1 VEESWLIAR
10 RSDRYAGPQFPHSI
24 KIEATACDDDNFSD
38 HYPNEH
44 ASPSN
49 DDDDRESILSNLS
62 EQHELPFE
70 EKSLNEILKR
80 AMKSVSEV
88 VKRGKRATRNGLKV
102 TYAMKIGQ
110 KKPTRTEFHNA
121 RTKKDTLATSAR
133 DGNCLSQWF
142 TKLPKSLRS
151 PESGHASSNSPY
163 SEDSCGLS
171 SGAGDNDQAMS
182 IVSDLKDWDEQ
193 SLVDT
198 SQSSLKT
205 ALDSPLSY
213 DHINPSLPS
222 ISSETTGPN
231 PPHSLDPPTT
241 SESAT
246 TMTNTPLPDPD
257 PESCADATLPNE
269 GTFVPP
275 PTLEDVC
282 SALAD
287 IRKVL
292 KPLRKT
298 GKGFKDPKIDLV
310 LHGCLKL
317 MKMFLWQYTDDES

>member
-1 VEESWLIAR
+1 M
-10 RSDRYAGPQFPHSI
+10 P
-24 KIEATACDDDNFSD
+24 
-38 HYPNEH
+38 
-44 ASPSN
+44 
-49 DDDDRESILSNLS
+49 
-62 EQHELPFE
+62 
-70 EKSLNEILKR
+70 
-80 AMKSVSEV
+80 
-88 VKRGKRATRNGLKV
+88 
-102 TYAMKIGQ
+102 
-110 KKPTRTEFHNA
+110 
-121 RTKKDTLATSAR
+121 
-133 DGNCLSQWF
+133 
-142 TKLPKSLRS
+142 
-151 PESGHASSNSPY
+151 SSNSPY
-163 SEDSCGLS
+163 LEDSCGLS

-182 IVSDLKDWDEQ
+182 IVSDLEEDWDEQ

-213 DHINPSLPS
+213 NHSNPSLPS

-246 TMTNTPLPDPD
+246 TMTNAPLPDPD
-257 PESCADATLPNE
+257 PESCADATLLNE

-310 LHGCLKL
+310 LHGHLEL
-317 MKMFLWQYTDDES
+317 MKMFLWQYTDVES